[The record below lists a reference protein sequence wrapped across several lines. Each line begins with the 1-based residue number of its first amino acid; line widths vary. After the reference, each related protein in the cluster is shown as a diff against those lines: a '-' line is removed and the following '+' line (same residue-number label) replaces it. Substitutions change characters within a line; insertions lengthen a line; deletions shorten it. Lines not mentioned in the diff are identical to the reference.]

1 MTPRVQFLFDVGS
14 PNAYLVHKQ
23 IPSVERRTGVDFDYV
38 PVLLGGIFKL
48 TGNRSPAEAFSGIR
62 NKREFMAL
70 ETRRFIAKHKLSAFQ
85 HNPNFPVITLALM
98 RGCVA
103 AQFDGD
109 FDRYMEAAFHHM
121 WEEPKKMD
129 DPAVMRAALTSS
141 GLDADHLMARAQQDE
156 VKSRLLANTQA
167 AVERGAFGSPT
178 FFVDDDMY
186 FGKDQLRDVEEAIQ
200 ARLARS

>member
-1 MTPRVQFLFDVGS
+1 MKPRVQFLFDVGS
-14 PNAYLVHKQ
+14 PNAYLVHKL
-23 IPSVERRTGVDFDYV
+23 IPSVERRTGVEFDYV

-70 ETRRFIAKHKLSAFQ
+70 ETRRFIAKHKLSAFR
-85 HNPNFPVITLALM
+85 HNPDFPVVTLALM

-103 AQFDGD
+103 AQLDGD
-109 FDRYMEAAFHHM
+109 LDRYMEAAFHHM

-186 FGKDQLRDVEEAIQ
+186 FGKDQLRDVEEAIL
-200 ARLARS
+200 ARLARP